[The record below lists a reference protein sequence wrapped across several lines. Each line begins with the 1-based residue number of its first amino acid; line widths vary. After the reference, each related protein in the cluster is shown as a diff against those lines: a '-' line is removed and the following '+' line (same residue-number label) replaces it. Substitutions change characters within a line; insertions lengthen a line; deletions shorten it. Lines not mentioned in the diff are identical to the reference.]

1 MFCSGS
7 GSGSTFVGSDSG
19 SGSESDLG
27 SSSSLVFVPAG
38 VEGVGG
44 VVEPVVVVVES
55 KTADSSRKGLKAR

>member
-7 GSGSTFVGSDSG
+7 GSGSTSVGSGSG
-19 SGSESDLG
+19 SGSELDLG
-27 SSSSLVFVPAG
+27 SSSSSAAG
-38 VEGVGG
+38 VDGVGG